1 MTNESNAPIYQLSF
15 QLTREDIAAFE
26 FLPRELVGWEKLW
39 LFGPILVLGAAA
51 GFFEDQL
58 SAVLPWDPHARWG
71 QLATV
76 LIAIALGYALSM
88 VLLTWRTRR
97 RIANTPLPA
106 APTRIDVYPEAFFV
120 SEGVDK
126 NCSYVWSEANLTD
139 TDTHVFITQGTRKP
153 VIIPVRA
160 FDSLAAMQAFVSEA
174 EGWRN
179 AYDIAREAIE
189 ENGKVTS

>member
-1 MTNESNAPIYQLSF
+1 MTNTSSTPSYQLRY
-15 QLTREDIAAFE
+15 QLTRDDVAAFE
-26 FLPRELVGWEKLW
+26 FLPRELAGWEKLW
-39 LFGPILVLGAAA
+39 LYGPILALGAAA

-58 SAVLPWDPHARWG
+58 SGVLPWNPGTRWG
-71 QLATV
+71 QFATV

-106 APTRIDVYPEAFFV
+106 TSTRIDVYPEAFFV
-120 SEGVDK
+120 SEDGDE
-126 NCSYVWSEANLTD
+126 NRSYVWSEASIID
-139 TDTHVFITQGTRKP
+139 TDKHVFITQGTRKP

-160 FDSLAAMQAFVSEA
+160 FSSLEAMQAFVSDA

-179 AYDIAREAIE
+179 AYDIARENIE
-189 ENGKVTS
+189 QNGEVIS